1 MSGAALGGVLKPPKP
16 DKPALAG
23 AKAPLPKEKGP
34 GVVDAAGT
42 GALLDAAAAV
52 SVGVPLLGLVAAGL
66 EAPVALALLGLE
78 LLSAGAPKLKALA
91 GATAGTAAGTEGAA
105 GAGAAAG
112 PKLNSPNAGIDCC
125 PDCVGPAAQT
135 AKTHP

>member
-1 MSGAALGGVLKPPKP
+1 MVSGAALGGVLKPPKP

-23 AKAPLPKEKGP
+23 AKAPPPKEKGP
-34 GVVDAAGT
+34 GAVDAAGI
-42 GALLDAAAAV
+42 GARLDAAAAV
-52 SVGVPLLGLVAAGL
+52 AVPLLGLLTAGL
-66 EAPVALALLGLE
+66 EAPVALALPGLE